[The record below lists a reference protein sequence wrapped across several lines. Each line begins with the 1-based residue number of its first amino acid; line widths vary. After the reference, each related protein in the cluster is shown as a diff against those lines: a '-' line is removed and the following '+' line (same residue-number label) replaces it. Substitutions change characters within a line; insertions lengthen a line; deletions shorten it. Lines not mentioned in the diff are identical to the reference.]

1 MNLIIDIRE
10 SKLISLFE
18 NNNINFDKKQL
29 DLGDIQINNFNNTVL
44 VFERKTLND
53 LLSSIVDGRYN
64 EQSFRLDSCPV
75 LNHNIYYIIEG
86 DIERYKDKEKSLY
99 TKNTIYS
106 CIYSLTYKKGFS
118 VLLSQNINQTY
129 MLINKIYTK
138 LCNEH
143 DNSNSNSNSNNNSN
157 ENSYLNTMKISKK
170 SNLTPENIG
179 MLFLA
184 QIPGV
189 SKNIA
194 EKIFKF
200 CDIQSIGQLIT
211 LLNGDKSTLEKVR
224 YLNDKDKEK
233 KLTKTVIEN
242 INKYLL

>member
-10 SKLISLFE
+10 SKLITLYE
-18 NNNINFDKKQL
+18 NNNINYEKKQL
-29 DLGDIQINNFNNTVL
+29 DLGDVQINNSNNTVL

-64 EQSFRLDSCPV
+64 EQSFRLDACPV

-129 MLINKIYTK
+129 TLINKIYNK
-138 LCNEH
+138 LCKEPVK
-143 DNSNSNSNSNNNSN
+143 SN
-157 ENSYLNTMKISKK
+157 ENHENHENNYLNSMKISKK

-189 SKNIA
+189 SKNSA
-194 EKIFKF
+194 EKVFNF
-200 CDIQSIGQLIT
+200 CNVTSIGQLII
-211 LLNGDKSTLEKVR
+211 LLNTDKSILEKVR
-224 YLNDKDKEK
+224 YLNEKGKEK

>member
-29 DLGDIQINNFNNTVL
+29 DLGDIQINNSNNTVL

-53 LLSSIVDGRYN
+53 LLSSIVDGRYK

-118 VLLSQNINQTY
+118 VLLSQNITQTY

-138 LCNEH
+138 LCNEP
-143 DNSNSNSNSNNNSN
+143 DNNNSN

-211 LLNGDKSTLEKVR
+211 LLNDDKSTLEKVR

>member
-29 DLGDIQINNFNNTVL
+29 DLGDIQINNSNNPIL

-64 EQSFRLDSCPV
+64 EQSFRLGSCPI

-86 DIERYKDKEKSLY
+86 NIETYKDKEKSLY

-118 VLLSQNINQTY
+118 VLLSQNTNQTY
-129 MLINKIYTK
+129 TLIHKIFTK
-138 LCNEH
+138 LCNEP
-143 DNSNSNSNSNNNSN
+143 SNSNSNSNENN
-157 ENSYLNTMKISKK
+157 YLNTMKISKK

-189 SKNIA
+189 SKNSA
-194 EKIFKF
+194 EKIFKSLN
-200 CDIQSIGQLIT
+200 ITSIGQLIT
-211 LLNGDKSTLEKVR
+211 LLNADKSILGSVK
-224 YLNDKDKEK
+224 YLNDKGKEK